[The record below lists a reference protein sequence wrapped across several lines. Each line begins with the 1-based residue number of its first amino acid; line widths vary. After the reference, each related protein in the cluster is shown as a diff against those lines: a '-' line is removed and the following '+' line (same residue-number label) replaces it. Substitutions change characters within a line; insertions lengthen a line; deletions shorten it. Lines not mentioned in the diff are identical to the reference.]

1 MNPATDNQILWYAMS
16 APYRNELKVQQ
27 ALKERFGIE
36 AYVPLRCEVV
46 TRRGRKERRMSP
58 AVSNLLFAHASRQ
71 ALNEAKPYIPRM
83 QFKTQVEEGRNRL
96 IVIPDKQM
104 QDFIRISAS
113 EDEKK
118 LYLLP
123 EEVDIKKG
131 TRVRIIGGPFDGV
144 EGVFIKVKGARNRRL
159 VVSIEGLLSVA
170 SAEVTPDL
178 IEVIE

>member
-1 MNPATDNQILWYAMS
+1 MNSAQDNQVVWYAMS

-46 TRRGRKERRMSP
+46 TRRGRKERRMTP

-71 ALNEAKPYIPRM
+71 ALNEAKPFIPRM

-104 QDFIRISAS
+104 QDFIRVSAS

-159 VVSIEGLLSVA
+159 VVSIPGLLSVA

-178 IEVIE
+178 IEVVG